1 MSLGAKKV
9 LRYEQWRG
17 KEGLNGQVEWQCI
30 WAVQSLTGVLHHG
43 LGCRSCLCF
52 LHCSAASWRRHCHFA
67 SALKYLPQAIQFLSP
82 AMGVYLSKF
91 RHFDFNVAI
100 SPWKGFLLVSKVNPI
115 SLICN
120 SEMQK
125 NPWKLTFF
133 PKLGSK
139 TFWHQNLPWHQRCI
153 DFIYSA

>member
-1 MSLGAKKV
+1 VKRKRGAEWAGGVAVHLSCAEPDWGAAPWSWLQKLPLFPSL
-9 LRYEQWRG
+9 
-17 KEGLNGQVEWQCI
+17 
-30 WAVQSLTGVLHHG
+30 
-43 LGCRSCLCF
+43 LCGF
-52 LHCSAASWRRHCHFA
+52 MERHCHFA

-125 NPWKLTFF
+125 NP
-133 PKLGSK
+133 
-139 TFWHQNLPWHQRCI
+139 
-153 DFIYSA
+153 